1 MKASIMPVARFNPLV
16 ESLSAPPIPE
26 VQAWKRDYDGH
37 LGPLIDLSQAVP
49 GYPPHPD
56 MLRWLGEAAS
66 SPSMAG
72 YGDIEGEPDLR
83 AAYADWVS
91 NIYTTEIQP
100 TNIQITS
107 GCNQAFMAAMM
118 AIAGP
123 GDTML
128 LTNPCYFN
136 HETTLAMSGVK
147 VDYVDC
153 HAEDGFLPTPAAVEA
168 MISGGVRALAVVTPN
183 NPTGATYPAGL
194 LRELFELCGK
204 HGLWLIVDETYRDF
218 LPLDAGA
225 PHGLFAIP
233 GWQDNLI
240 GLYSFS
246 KSFCI
251 PGHRVGAITAGEPV
265 VTQIAKVMD
274 NLQICAPRPPQA
286 ALARAIPALVDW
298 RRDNTLEISTRSLA
312 LTEVM
317 AGAPGWEIAA
327 LGAYFAFVRH
337 PFANLSA
344 YDVAHKLAREA
355 GVITIPGSF
364 FGDGLEGYL
373 RVAFANASQHVPAN
387 VASLVFIVAQSWLQR
402 CRIFS
407 RHYLWRMSLPC
418 RVMRNR

>member
-1 MKASIMPVARFNPLV
+1 MKASIMPSARINPLV
-16 ESLSAPPIPE
+16 ENLAAPPIPE
-26 VQAWKRDYDGH
+26 VQAWKRDYDGR

-49 GYPPHPD
+49 GYPPHAD

-72 YGDIEGEPDLR
+72 YGDIEGEPELR
-83 AAYADWVS
+83 ATYAEWVGEIYAADINPA
-91 NIYTTEIQP
+91 NIH
-100 TNIQITS
+100 ITS

-118 AIAGP
+118 AITGP
-123 GDTML
+123 GDTVL

-147 VDYVDC
+147 VGYVQC
-153 HAEDGFLPTPAAVEA
+153 HAEDGFLPTLEAVEA
-168 MISGGVRALAVVTPN
+168 MISDSVRALAVVTPN

-194 LRELFELCGK
+194 LQALFELCRARGI
-204 HGLWLIVDETYRDF
+204 WLILDETYRDF
-218 LPLDAGA
+218 LPLDARS
-225 PHGLFAIP
+225 PHGLFSNP

-251 PGHRVGAITAGEPV
+251 PGHRVGAITAGEAL

-286 ALARAIPALVDW
+286 ALAKAIPALGDW
-298 RRDNTLEISTRSLA
+298 RRANTLEISARSSA

-317 AGAPGWEIAA
+317 ASVPGWDIAA

-337 PFANLSA
+337 PFADLSA
-344 YDVAHKLAREA
+344 FDAARRLARES

-364 FGDGLEGYL
+364 FGEGLEGYL
-373 RVAFANASQHVPAN
+373 RVAFANAD
-387 VASLVFIVAQSWLQR
+387 VATIRQLGTHFAS
-402 CRIFS
+402 CS
-407 RHYLWRMSLPC
+407 R
-418 RVMRNR
+418 